1 MKIHVLG
8 YKGMLG
14 RYVYTYLKSKKYD
27 VAGISRSHIDIT
39 TYTESELPSVLFHMG
54 CVKND
59 VIINCIGTI
68 KPMVDKYGTLN
79 AIKVNSLFPHVLA
92 NVCEKEGYKMIQISS
107 DCAYNG
113 NKGLYNE
120 NDPHD
125 CTDVYGKTKS
135 LGEPENCTVVRTS
148 IIGEEIGTN
157 RSLLEW
163 IKLMKD
169 ETINGY
175 TNHYWNGLT
184 CLHVAE
190 IFETIIFNNL
200 YWKGVRHVFSPN
212 ILNKAEIIYAVS
224 DAYDLNI
231 SINAIEA
238 PSKCDRT
245 MTTIYNDIKFN
256 IPTIEEQIQEQRD
269 FYPILSE
276 IY

>member
-8 YKGMLG
+8 HKGMLG
-14 RYVYTYLKSKKYD
+14 RYVYTYLKSKHYD
-27 VAGISRSHIDIT
+27 VTGLSRDDFDVTS
-39 TYTESELPSVLFHMG
+39 YTDSELQMELYYKG
-54 CVKND
+54 YEKDD
-59 VIINCIGTI
+59 VVINCIGTI
-68 KPMVDKYGTLN
+68 KPMVDKRGVLN
-79 AIKVNSLFPHVLA
+79 AIEVNSLFPHILA
-92 NVCEKEGYKMIQISS
+92 NACESEGYKMIHITS
-107 DCAYNG
+107 DCTFSG
-113 NKGLYNE
+113 KDGSYNE
-120 NDPHD
+120 KSLHD

-148 IIGEEIGTN
+148 IIGEEIETN

-163 IKLMKD
+163 IKSMKD
-169 ETINGY
+169 KTANGY
-175 TNHYWNGLT
+175 INHHWNGLT
-184 CLHVAE
+184 CLSVAE
-190 IFETIIFNNL
+190 TFETIIFNNL

-224 DAYDLNI
+224 DAYGLNI

>member
-1 MKIHVLG
+1 MILTVSK
-8 YKGMLG
+8 
-14 RYVYTYLKSKKYD
+14 YLLNIYN
-27 VAGISRSHIDIT
+27 RFF
-39 TYTESELPSVLFHMG
+39 E
-54 CVKND
+54 N
-59 VIINCIGTI
+59 
-68 KPMVDKYGTLN
+68 DKYWFIPITEITEEYYEGPVYNLEVEDDHSYL
-79 AIKVNSLFPHVLA
+79 VNGGLSVHNCVFSG
-92 NVCEKEGYKMIQISS
+92 K
-107 DCAYNG
+107 D
-113 NKGLYNE
+113 GLYNE

-163 IKLMKD
+163 IKSMKD
-169 ETINGY
+169 KTANGY